1 MDKKEK
7 TIIGA
12 PIWPLKVG
20 LRAKILERGGGAL
33 DTSPIAAI
41 TEEGYY
47 SVKFETQNT
56 QYTLLIDHDL
66 EKDDNVDMKYYRSLM
81 EVS

>member
-12 PIWPLKVG
+12 AIWPLKVG
-20 LRAKILERGGGAL
+20 LRAKILMKGGGAL
-33 DTSPIAAI
+33 DTSPVVAI
-41 TEEGYY
+41 SEEGYF
-47 SVKFETQNT
+47 SVKFETENT

-66 EKDDNVDMKYYRSLM
+66 DKDDNVDMKYYRSLM